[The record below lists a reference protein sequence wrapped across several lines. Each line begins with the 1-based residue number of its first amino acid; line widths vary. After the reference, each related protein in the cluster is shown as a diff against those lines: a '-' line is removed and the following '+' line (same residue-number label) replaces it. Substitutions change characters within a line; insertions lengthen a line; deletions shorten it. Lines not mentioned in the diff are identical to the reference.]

1 MGHPYPLIP
10 GPSSGTTPML
20 KTFASL
26 TFLGLSWLYPAA
38 YMQSAEATAASA
50 VPVLSPEPTQSAV
63 DQAVAYVLTHYHY
76 SREPLDPALSG
87 RIFDEYLKELDAG
100 HDYFLQ
106 ADIDSFAPY
115 RAGLGASIKKG
126 DLKPAFAIYTL
137 FRQRFDERLAYV
149 GTLLEKQPD
158 LKSDE
163 TLPVGEGAD
172 AEGWAATAQQLDERW
187 RKRIKNEVIDLML
200 NGDDWPKAAATLKR
214 RYRTLDDG
222 MGKIGSD
229 EVFDTFMN
237 AYAKALDPHTEYFA
251 PVEYQQF
258 KTQMSLKLEGIGV
271 ELQGDDD
278 YVKIARVLP
287 GSPAAK
293 SGALHTGDRI
303 AAVAQ
308 GDDADFVDVAGWKL
322 DDVVR
327 LTRGPKGTVL
337 RLKVLPVGARPGS
350 PQKSIRLV
358 RDAIRLAD
366 EAARSDVIELP
377 RKGGTTRVGVIRVP
391 EFYVDA
397 DARAEGKQEYNSVS
411 RDVRKLL
418 QDLEAKHVDGVI
430 VDIRNN
436 GGGSVQEAADLAG
449 LFIPRGPMVQLRGS
463 DDHIDVVRSTTT
475 PVYTG
480 PLAVLVDRLSASA
493 SEIFAAAIQDYRRG
507 VIIGSDTYGKG
518 VATQFVDLGELVG
531 DGNDAGQL
539 MFVSDKFYRVTG
551 ASTQDKGVTP
561 DIQLP
566 SDINPKQF
574 GEETEDNALPWDT
587 VDGLVFTPVRGA
599 HLDAMLPELRKRHD
613 ARAKDDPLYKL
624 YLSDIDHLK
633 KEDAITSLSLMLD
646 VRKREEQREEAWRAS
661 DDVAWQRITGS
672 PPEDRQGAVANPQ
685 DAMLREGANIVAD
698 MNELQHG

>member
-1 MGHPYPLIP
+1 MPKKL
-10 GPSSGTTPML
+10 PSL
-20 KTFASL
+20 L
-26 TFLGLSWLYPAA
+26 LLCLSWLYPAA
-38 YMQSAEATAASA
+38 YMHGAGATAQEAA
-50 VPVLSPEPTQSAV
+50 KALSPQPDQSSV

-100 HDYFLQ
+100 HDYFTQ
-106 ADIDSFAPY
+106 ADVDSFGAY
-115 RAGLGASIKKG
+115 RANLAASIKQG
-126 DLKPAFAIYTL
+126 DLAPAFAIYSV
-137 FRQRFDERLAYV
+137 FRQRFDERMAYADGV
-149 GTLLEKQPD
+149 LDKEPD

-163 TLPVGEGAD
+163 SLPVGDNAGA
-172 AEGWAATAQQLDERW
+172 WAADRQQLDDRW
-187 RKRIKNEVIDLML
+187 RKRLKNEVIDLML
-200 NGDDWPKAAATLKR
+200 NGNDWPKTSALLKR
-214 RYRTLDDG
+214 RYHTLAAA
-222 MGKIGSD
+222 MAKVGSD
-229 EVFDTFMN
+229 EVFDSFMN

-271 ELQGDDD
+271 ELQGDED
-278 YVKIARVLP
+278 YVKIARVLS

-293 SGALHTGDRI
+293 SGGLHAGDRI
-303 AAVAQ
+303 ASVAQ
-308 GDDADFVDVAGWKL
+308 GDSDDFVDVAGWKL

-327 LTRGPKGTVL
+327 LTRGPKGTVV
-337 RLKVLPVGARPGS
+337 RLKILPTGARPGG
-350 PQKSIRLV
+350 PQKVIRLV

-366 EAARSDVIELP
+366 EAARSDIISVP
-377 RKGGTTRVGVIRVP
+377 RKQGSARIGVIRVP

-397 DARAEGKQEYNSVS
+397 DARSEGKGDYNSVS

-418 QDLEAKHVDGVI
+418 LGLEAKHVDGVI
-430 VDIRNN
+430 LDIRNN

-449 LFIPRGPMVQLRGS
+449 LFIPRGPMVQLRSS

-475 PVYTG
+475 PVYSG

-493 SEIFAAAIQDYRRG
+493 SEIFAAAVQDYRRG
-507 VIIGSDTYGKG
+507 VIIGTDTYGKG

-531 DGNDAGQL
+531 GGEDAGQL

-551 ASTQDKGVTP
+551 ASTQDRGVSP

-587 VDGLVFTPVRGA
+587 VDGLDFTPVHG
-599 HLDAMLPELRKRHD
+599 HLDAMLPELRKRHEQ
-613 ARAKDDPLYKL
+613 RAKGDPLYKL
-624 YLSDIDHLK
+624 YLADIEHLK
-633 KEDAITSLSLMLD
+633 KEDAVTSLSLMLD

-672 PPEDRQGAVANPQ
+672 PPQPADGAVANPQ
-685 DAMLREGANIVAD
+685 DAVLREGANIVAD
-698 MNELQHG
+698 MTELQHG